1 MTRKSLL
8 LLLLCAAMTMGANAL
23 PSSKNISLEKPS
35 TNIVEKVTIPYI
47 AVPATLNGTV
57 LYKRANSAYWD
68 EVKPETEFFPL
79 DEIKTT
85 TQSSCEIKLIKGH
98 VIRLEENSHFI
109 LAGQDKEKNVW
120 QHFKITT
127 GKLWAKIVKGT
138 AETDAFTV
146 ETPQASI
153 AVKGTLFSIIAPFG
167 NISTFEGLLDIFSN
181 NVHTLLEKGFETF
194 VDPSGILQAIQP
206 LSSQSL
212 ESLKAFSD
220 VTTLPPQPLQ
230 QLQQEL
236 QNNILPNTGTPAPS
250 GAGLPAAPAAPLP
263 NPLTGLSAP
272 APAVPGTGVP
282 SVPNSAPDLSQLQSP
297 IELKVT
303 EDTVPTKDN
312 KQEYKSML
320 YDVTNK
326 VIGPRYLLLQNPALL
341 AEIYDKR
348 STSLFL
354 SYEYTR
360 GFNTFIND
368 TRYGGYR
375 YNPGVPPDPL
385 KFNAGIDNNIH
396 DEKTIG
402 VINLGRGSAF
412 GVYLVQQD
420 KAQFLSSNVLA
431 EQDNYLI
438 LIYGLALPITERL
451 SAGLLLKGLF
461 NSTLQTN
468 SSYSFLNNNRNI
480 GNYDTSFDELLS
492 QRPAVFEKSGT
503 NFAVNLGFSYD
514 WLQWWNLG
522 ISMENLFFTDDANN
536 NTNKD
541 QILHLTSIIHNE
553 NLLLD
558 LEIAKPQDDTKTAY
572 IMNLQYKM
580 VNIPWLGQ
588 VEVGF
593 GHYQNS
599 YSETVGLSTSFKLWF
614 VQFMATHQE
623 DSPLPGKTFN
633 KDSLDRFSLKIDF

>member
-1 MTRKSLL
+1 MTKKYILILL
-8 LLLLCAAMTMGANAL
+8 LLAALTMGANVL
-23 PSSKNISLEKPS
+23 PSTRNISTDKPS
-35 TNIVEKVTIPYI
+35 TNIVEKVVIPFI
-47 AVPATLNGTV
+47 ATPATINGTV
-57 LYKRANSAYWD
+57 LFKRANSAYWD
-68 EVKPETEFFPL
+68 EVKPDTEFFPL

-109 LAGQDKEKNVW
+109 LAGQDKEKNIW

-138 AETDAFTV
+138 AENEAFTV

-153 AVKGTLFSIIAPFG
+153 AVKGTLFSVIAPFG
-167 NISTFEGLLDIFSN
+167 NISAFEGILDVFNN
-181 NVHTLLEKGFETF
+181 NVHMLLEKGFETF
-194 VDPSGILQAIQP
+194 VDPSGVFQAIQP

-212 ESLKAFSD
+212 ESLKAFADS
-220 VTTLPPQPLQ
+220 TTLPTQPLQ

-236 QNNILPNTGTPAPS
+236 QNNLLPGSGTPAPA
-250 GAGLPAAPAAPLP
+250 GAGLPAVPSTPLS
-263 NPLTGLSAP
+263 GLSAP
-272 APAVPGTGVP
+272 APTAPGTGVP
-282 SVPNSAPDLSQLQSP
+282 NVPNSAQNLSQLQSP
-297 IELKVT
+297 VELKVT
-303 EDTVPTKDN
+303 EDAGPSKDTK
-312 KQEYKSML
+312 KEYKSML
-320 YDVTNK
+320 YDVTDK

-341 AEIYDKR
+341 AEIYEKK

-354 SYEYTR
+354 NYEYTK

-385 KFNAGIDNNIH
+385 EFNAGIDNNIH

-402 VINLGRGSAF
+402 IINLGRGSAF
-412 GVYLVQQD
+412 GIYLVQQD
-420 KAQFLSSNVLA
+420 KARFLSSNVLA

-480 GNYDTSFDELLS
+480 GNYDTGFDELLS
-492 QRPAVFEKSGT
+492 QRPAVFQKSGT

-541 QILHLTSIIHNE
+541 QILHLTSILHNE
-553 NLLLD
+553 SLLLD
-558 LEIAKPQDDTKTAY
+558 LEIAKPQDETKTAY

-614 VQFMATHQE
+614 MQFMATHQE
-623 DSPLPGKTFN
+623 DGPLPGKTFN